1 MSLSRATTSSQLVEA
16 AISSELYEE
25 VLSGRTTRERK
36 LAVCSGSAGLAPAER
51 AELLAVLSEDA
62 DNAVRERAENALLS
76 QSVDAFAAAL
86 AGEAPAPQLFRYCG
100 QNLADKPAI
109 AVALLKSPRCPVQ
122 FLTSAVRALPTSVV
136 QEFMQ
141 DLDLLSSNRA
151 LVAALVGS
159 PSLTVEQ
166 RQQLEE
172 LLADK
177 VETEAA
183 FAEAVGDIDTTSE
196 QRATLLQRLAGMR
209 IVERVQLALKGNREE
224 RMALIRD
231 PCKVVQRAVLQS
243 SRLTD
248 REVETFAS
256 MASLT
261 DEILRVIAN
270 SRKFRRNYSVVM
282 NLMNNP
288 KTPIDI
294 TLHILPSITAPD
306 LKKLATN
313 RNVAETLRSAAMRLQ
328 AQRTQVRD

>member
-1 MSLSRATTSSQLVEA
+1 M
-16 AISSELYEE
+16 
-25 VLSGRTTRERK
+25 
-36 LAVCSGSAGLAPAER
+36 AVCSGSAGLAAAER

-62 DNAVRERAENALLS
+62 DNIVRERAENALLS

-86 AGEAPAPQLFRYCG
+86 GGEAPALQLFRYCG
-100 QNLADKPAI
+100 RNLADKPTI
-109 AVALLKSPRCPVQ
+109 AVALIKSPRCPVQ
-122 FLTSAVRALPTSVV
+122 FLTSAAKGLPTSAV
-136 QEFMQ
+136 QELML
-141 DLDLLSSNRA
+141 DLDRLSSNRA
-151 LVAALVGS
+151 LTSALMAS
-159 PSLTVEQ
+159 SSLTAEQ

-177 VETEAA
+177 VEAESA
-183 FAEAVGDIDTTSE
+183 FAEAVGDVDIPAE
-196 QRATLLQRLAGMR
+196 QRATLLQRLAAMR

-288 KTPIDI
+288 KTPVDI
-294 TLHILPSITAPD
+294 TLHMLPGITAPD

-313 RNVAETLRSAAMRLQ
+313 RNVSETLRSAAMRLQ
-328 AQRTQVRD
+328 VQRTQVRD